1 MNRGQTVH
9 NTHLMP
15 HSGTLVNCEIWK
27 QTLKE
32 EEDDEDDDPKK
43 KHSVV
48 CSHTSVVVWCS
59 CF

>member
-1 MNRGQTVH
+1 
-9 NTHLMP
+9 MP